1 MVQISKGFKLG
12 VLLSICLGIALILA
26 LTGCASASQSS
37 TDNSSTSEN
46 SEYKGELSFDNLDP
60 DRTRAAAYAE
70 VSAELANIQDHSK
83 IFMAISG
90 PSISA
95 SRILDEMSNLNLAA
109 NMWSEVWLPNNANIL
124 YYSQDDVDWVDGAA
138 CDKAG
143 YCPNDPGSKVSVKIQ
158 AEAPYCTGAFSDQS
172 AKKGPF
178 FAQCLGA
185 GSERQ
190 KNRQTGPH
198 EYFHWVQFAAI
209 KSNWSSIPNWF
220 IEGSA
225 DYFGDVTASW
235 TKDGMADFMDEMQH
249 ESGRNWMEQDICPI
263 EKLSTDVISNCFK
276 VAEGNDSNVKSNS
289 RWMMA
294 QLSYY
299 MGSQA
304 TEAMVAIKGMPE
316 FKSFLKDLGKMNF
329 DTAFKKHYGLT
340 TEEFYPKVS
349 KYVFDMYVRDK

>member
-1 MVQISKGFKLG
+1 MVQISKGFKFG
-12 VLLSICLGIALILA
+12 GLLSIGLGIALTLG
-26 LTGCASASQSS
+26 LTGCTAGSLSS
-37 TDNSSTSEN
+37 TGNSSTSEK
-46 SEYKGELSFDNLDP
+46 SEYEGELSFDNLDP

-83 IFMAISG
+83 IFTAISG

-95 SRILDEMSNLNLAA
+95 SRILDEMANLNLAA
-109 NMWSEVWLPNNANIL
+109 NMWSDVWLPSNANIL

-138 CDKAG
+138 CNKAG
-143 YCPNDPGSKVSVKIQ
+143 YCPADPAAKVSEKIK

-198 EYFHWVQFAAI
+198 EYFHWIQFAEI
-209 KSNWSSIPNWF
+209 KSNWQSIPNWF

-235 TKDGMADFMDEMQH
+235 TKEGMADFMDEMQH
-249 ESGRNWMEQDICPI
+249 ESGKNWMEQDICPI
-263 EKLSTDVISNCFK
+263 EELTVEVISSCFK
-276 VAEGNDSNVKSNS
+276 VAEGNDSNVKPGS
-289 RWMMA
+289 RWVMA
-294 QLSYY
+294 NLSYY

-304 TEAMVAIKGMPE
+304 TEALVAVKGMKV
-316 FKSFLKDLGKMNF
+316 FKAFLNDLGSADF
-329 DTAFKKHYGLT
+329 ASTFKKHYGLSPD
-340 TEEFYPKVS
+340 EFYPKVS
-349 KYVFDMYVRDK
+349 KYVFDMYARDK